1 MELSGGQYV
10 QALLALGAILDYQ
23 EKFAEAEEVT
33 RRGLELDP
41 ASWSGHYYLGRAL
54 FGLNRFED
62 AEKSVREALRQKS
75 DSLESLRLLADI
87 HSREK
92 DYSALV
98 TDLDQYLKLDPSS
111 PAGIKA
117 KAIRDIAQRIL
128 AQSQSTTALAQ
139 PQP

>member
-1 MELSGGQYV
+1 MNV
-10 QALLALGAILDYQ
+10 DAALA
-23 EKFAEAEEVT
+23 
-33 RRGLELDP
+33 LELDP

-54 FGLNRFED
+54 FGLNRFEE
-62 AEKSVREALRQKS
+62 AEKSAREALRQKS

-98 TDLDQYLKLDPSS
+98 NDLDQYLKLDPSS
-111 PAGIKA
+111 PVGIRA
-117 KAIRDIAQRIL
+117 KAIQDVAKRMFTE
-128 AQSQSTTALAQ
+128 SQSTTALAQ